1 MTDSGKDP
9 LAGNTSSFELEGIAG
24 HQAHPLFPCHSK
36 TTMEEELLKDMIQE
50 RDKKIAQLAVK
61 IEGHEKDMSKV
72 QEELEQFRAGSTD
85 SKLERRRE
93 IAALLKARD
102 LGLIK
107 IQKKEKEVRN
117 QNGSLHLYADI
128 LKEAAPES
136 VDSSYVIRMQSQ
148 LCKAMHSMGI
158 LEHQLHIVNQI
169 SSDVVKTQKDAITAV
184 AEGKTKMELEMMN
197 ELVLIDDAKKQVEE
211 EYKPKLEKEQLAVV
225 ELRKRL
231 GENDEAAGSDSE
243 SEDELEVEMRE
254 GLEELKEAI
263 AEMEE
268 ETEEQLKT
276 IDSLRAQLKELKM
289 DPDEEGNG
297 QVSHEE
303 EKKMNP

>member
-1 MTDSGKDP
+1 
-9 LAGNTSSFELEGIAG
+9 
-24 HQAHPLFPCHSK
+24 
-36 TTMEEELLKDMIQE
+36 MEEELLKDMIQE
-50 RDKKIAQLAVK
+50 REKKIAQLAIK
-61 IEGHEKDMSKV
+61 IEDHEKEISKV
-72 QEELEQFRAGSTD
+72 QEELEQFRAESTN

-102 LGLIK
+102 LGLVK
-107 IQKKEKEVRN
+107 LQKKEREVRN

-158 LEHQLHIVNQI
+158 LEHQLHIVNQN
-169 SSDVVKTQKDAITAV
+169 SSDVVRAQKDAITAV
-184 AEGKTKMELEMMN
+184 AEEKTKMELEMMN

-211 EYKPKLEKEQLAVV
+211 EYKPKLEKVQLAIV
-225 ELRKRL
+225 ELRKYL
-231 GENDEAAGSDSE
+231 GENDKAAGSDSE

-263 AEMEE
+263 DEMEE
-268 ETEEQLKT
+268 ETKEQSKT
-276 IDSLRAQLKELKM
+276 IASLRAQLKELKM
-289 DPDEEGNG
+289 GPNERETG

>member
-1 MTDSGKDP
+1 
-9 LAGNTSSFELEGIAG
+9 
-24 HQAHPLFPCHSK
+24 
-36 TTMEEELLKDMIQE
+36 MEEELLKDMIQE
-50 RDKKIAQLAVK
+50 RDKKIAQLAIKVEDQK
-61 IEGHEKDMSKV
+61 KDISRV
-72 QEELEQFRAGSTD
+72 EEELEQFRTGSTN

-102 LGLIK
+102 VGLLK
-107 IQKKEKEVRN
+107 VQKKEKEVRN

-128 LKEAAPES
+128 LREAAPES

-158 LEHQLHIVNQI
+158 LEHQLHIVNQH
-169 SSDVVKTQKDAITAV
+169 SSDVVKAQKDAINAV
-184 AEGKTKMELEMMN
+184 SEEKTKMELEMMN

-211 EYKPKLEKEQLAVV
+211 EYKPKVEKLQLEISEM
-225 ELRKRL
+225 RKYL
-231 GENDEAAGSDSE
+231 GENDDNSGSESE
-243 SEDELEVEMRE
+243 SEDELEIEMRE

-268 ETEEQLKT
+268 EIKEQSET
-276 IDSLRAQLKELKM
+276 IALLRAQLKELKM
-289 DPDEEGNG
+289 DPDEGDTS
-297 QVSHEE
+297 QLLQEE